1 MFFGTICFI
10 ETVCLKEKKCYHQ
23 HMLSKGS
30 NGQILPVLRSQG
42 LILYKIRSQKLK

>member
-1 MFFGTICFI
+1 MFFGTMFYRNSM
-10 ETVCLKEKKCYHQ
+10 LKEKKWYHQ

-42 LILYKIRSQKLK
+42 LILYEI